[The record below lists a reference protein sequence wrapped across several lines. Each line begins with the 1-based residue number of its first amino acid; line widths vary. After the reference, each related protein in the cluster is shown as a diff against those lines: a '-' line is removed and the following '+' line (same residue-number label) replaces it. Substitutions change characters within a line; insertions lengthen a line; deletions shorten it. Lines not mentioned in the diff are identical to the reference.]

1 MINTNKPTKQKIK
14 MEANIMKRYY
24 KYMEDSAKL
33 KVGVYEASHLAAVC
47 GINLSTLIFLGA
59 MANAQEA
66 PVKIKTGWYIYSLE
80 ERILG
85 GEPVYYFSVDNYL
98 E

>member
-1 MINTNKPTKQKIK
+1 

-24 KYMEDSAKL
+24 KYMEDSGKL
-33 KVGVYEASHLAAVC
+33 RVGVYEAKHLASIC

-66 PVKIKTGWYIYSLE
+66 PVQIKTGWYIYSLE

-85 GEPVYYFSVDNYL
+85 GETVYYFSIDNNLMYI
-98 E
+98 

>member
-1 MINTNKPTKQKIK
+1 

-24 KYMEDSAKL
+24 KYMEDSGKL
-33 KVGVYEASHLAAVC
+33 RVGVYEASQLASIC

-66 PVKIKTGWYIYSLE
+66 PVQIKTGWYIYSLE

-85 GEPVYYFSVDNYL
+85 GEPVYYISIDNNLKYI
-98 E
+98 

>member
-1 MINTNKPTKQKIK
+1 

-24 KYMEDSAKL
+24 EYLEDSKNL
-33 KVGVYEASHLAAVC
+33 RVGVYEAKHLASIC

-66 PVKIKTGWYIYSLE
+66 PVQIKTGWYIYSLE

-85 GEPVYYFSVDNYL
+85 GETVYYFSVDNDLKYI
-98 E
+98 

>member
-1 MINTNKPTKQKIK
+1 
-14 MEANIMKRYY
+14 
-24 KYMEDSAKL
+24 MEDSKKL
-33 KVGVYEASHLAAVC
+33 RVGVYEANHLASIC

-66 PVKIKTGWYIYSLE
+66 PVQIKTGWYIFCLE

-85 GEPVYYFSVDNYL
+85 GETVYYISIDNNL
-98 E
+98 EYI

>member
-1 MINTNKPTKQKIK
+1 
-14 MEANIMKRYY
+14 METNIMKRYY
-24 KYMEDSAKL
+24 KYMEDSKKL
-33 KVGVYEASHLAAVC
+33 RVGVYEANHLASIC

-66 PVKIKTGWYIYSLE
+66 PVQIKTGWYIFCLE

-85 GEPVYYFSVDNYL
+85 GETVYYISIDNNL
-98 E
+98 EYI

>member
-1 MINTNKPTKQKIK
+1 MK
-14 MEANIMKRYY
+14 ANIMKRYY
-24 KYMEDSAKL
+24 EYMRDSAKL
-33 KVGVYEASHLAAVC
+33 KVGVYEANHLALAC

-66 PVKIKTGWYIYSLE
+66 PVQIKTGWYIYSME

-85 GEPVYYFSVDNYL
+85 GDTVYYFSVDNNL
-98 E
+98 K

>member
-1 MINTNKPTKQKIK
+1 MK
-14 MEANIMKRYY
+14 ANIMKRYY
-24 KYMEDSAKL
+24 EYMKDSGKL
-33 KVGVYEASHLAAVC
+33 KVGVYEATHLASIC

-66 PVKIKTGWYIYSLE
+66 PVQIKTGWYIYSLE

-85 GEPVYYFSVDNYL
+85 GEPVYYFSVDNNLKYI
-98 E
+98 

>member
-1 MINTNKPTKQKIK
+1 
-14 MEANIMKRYY
+14 MEGKIMKRYHE
-24 KYMEDSAKL
+24 YMEDSKDL
-33 KVGVYEASHLAAVC
+33 KVGVYEARHLAAVC

-66 PVKIKTGWYIYSLE
+66 PVQIKTGWYIYSLE

-85 GEPVYYFSVDNYL
+85 GKPVYYFWVDDVL
-98 E
+98 EYR

>member
-1 MINTNKPTKQKIK
+1 MKSK
-14 MEANIMKRYY
+14 IMKRYY
-24 KYMEDSAKL
+24 EYMEDSKNL
-33 KVGVYEASHLAAVC
+33 KAGVYEAGQLASIC

-66 PVKIKTGWYIYSLE
+66 PVQIKRGWYIYSLE

-85 GEPVYYFSVDNYL
+85 GETVYYFSVDNNL
-98 E
+98 EYR

>member
-1 MINTNKPTKQKIK
+1 

-24 KYMEDSAKL
+24 KYMEYSGKL
-33 KVGVYEASHLAAVC
+33 RVGVYEANNLASIC
-47 GINLSTLIFLGA
+47 GINLPTLIFLGA

-66 PVKIKTGWYIYSLE
+66 PVQIKTGWYIYSLE

-85 GEPVYYFSVDNYL
+85 GETVYYFSIDNNLNYL
-98 E
+98 